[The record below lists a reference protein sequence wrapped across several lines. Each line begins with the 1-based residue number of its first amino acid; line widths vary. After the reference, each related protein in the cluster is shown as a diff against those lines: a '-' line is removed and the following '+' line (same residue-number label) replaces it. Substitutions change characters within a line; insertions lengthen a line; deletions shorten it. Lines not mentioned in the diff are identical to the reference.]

1 MNYHINTL
9 GELKNFA
16 FKIPEE
22 GMQTHYVPG
31 SPNKII
37 KPASFEKRVFI
48 KGSPLFFID
57 EEGTFICPLLPRF
70 EKILRRENFERIY
83 LDIPF
88 SSLVLSTDYNQC
100 IQQWNIIKSGFNEFY
115 YPNDNNIENGKDLD
129 K

>member
-16 FKIPEE
+16 FKIPEG

-48 KGSPLFFID
+48 KGSPLVFID
-57 EEGTFICPLLPRF
+57 EEGTFLCPFLTGF

-83 LDIPF
+83 LNIPF
-88 SSLVLSTDYNQC
+88 SPLVLSTDYNQC
-100 IQQWNIIKSGFNEFY
+100 IQQWTIIKSHLNKFY
-115 YPNDNNIENGKDLD
+115 YPNDNGMENSKDLD